1 MALDIKSLPI
11 LELEHIHFN
20 YGGEEK
26 ILQDISLAIYQ
37 GEKVALL
44 GANGSGK
51 STVQK
56 ILNGLIYPQ
65 EGIFRAFGQAV
76 DEKLLGD
83 EQFSQD
89 FHRRVGF
96 VFQNSDAQLF
106 SPTVWEDIA
115 FGPLQMDLPRSE
127 VEARVQ
133 AVMEMLGLESLKERP
148 PHKLSGGEKKKVA
161 IASVLV
167 INPDILIL
175 DEPTAGLD
183 PRTQRWLV
191 KVLVQLNRAGKTLIT
206 ATHDLD
212 IVDEIADR
220 AIVMGEEHR
229 ILAAGP
235 IHEIMVDKDLL
246 LQANLID
253 EEYHQHFHESP
264 HRHFHSHWLDK

>member
-1 MALDIKSLPI
+1 MALNTELTPV

-20 YGGEEK
+20 YGGVEAV
-26 ILQDISLAIYQ
+26 LQDISLAIYP

-56 ILNGLIYPQ
+56 ILDGLLHPQ
-65 EGIFRAFGQAV
+65 AGIFRAFGQAV
-76 DEKLLGD
+76 DEKMLAD
-83 EQFSQD
+83 EQFSRG
-89 FHRRVGF
+89 FRRRVGF

-106 SPTVWEDIA
+106 SPTVWEEIA
-115 FGPLQMDLPRSE
+115 FGPMQMDMPSQE
-127 VEARVQ
+127 VQARVQ
-133 AVMEMLGLESLKERP
+133 GVIEMLGLEALKERP

-191 KVLVQLNRAGKTLIT
+191 RLLVQLNKTGKTLIT

-212 IVDEIADR
+212 ILDEIADR
-220 AIVMGEEHR
+220 AIVMGEER
-229 ILAAGP
+229 QILAAGP
-235 IHEIMVDKDLL
+235 IHEIMNDKDLL
-246 LQANLID
+246 LKANLID

-264 HRHFHSHWLDK
+264 HRHLHSHW